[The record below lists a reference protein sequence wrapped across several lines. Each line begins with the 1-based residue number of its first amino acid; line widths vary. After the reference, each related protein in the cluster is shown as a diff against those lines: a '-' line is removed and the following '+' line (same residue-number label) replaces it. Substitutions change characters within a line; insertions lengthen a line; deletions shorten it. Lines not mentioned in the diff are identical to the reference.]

1 MKVVIQR
8 SNEASVKV
16 KDKIVGKIDK
26 GLVVL
31 VGFTYGDT
39 IKEIKYLANKIVNL
53 RIFDDENGIMNKS
66 IKDVGGSILSVSQFT
81 LYADASKGN
90 RPSYI
95 NALKESE
102 ARILNDIF
110 NDELKKL
117 GIKVETGIFRED
129 MIVSITNIGPT
140 TIIIEK
146 KGDKNEYKQNKF

>member
-39 IKEIKYLANKIVNL
+39 NKEIKYLANKIVNL

-140 TIIIEK
+140 KIIIEK
-146 KGDKNEYKQNKF
+146 KGDKNE

>member
-1 MKVVIQR
+1 MKVVVQR

-16 KDKIVGKIDK
+16 KDTIVGKIEK

-66 IKDVGGSILSVSQFT
+66 VSQFT
-81 LYADASKGN
+81 LYADTNKGN
-90 RPSYI
+90 RPSYV
-95 NALKESE
+95 NALKENE
-102 ARILNDIF
+102 ARILYDIF
-110 NDELKKL
+110 NEELKSL
-117 GIKVETGIFRED
+117 GINVETGIFRED

-146 KGDKNEYKQNKF
+146 KGDKNE

>member
-1 MKVVIQR
+1 MKVVVQR

-16 KDKIVGKIDK
+16 KDTIVGKIEK

-31 VGFTYGDT
+31 VGFTYGDA

-81 LYADASKGN
+81 LYADTNKGN
-90 RPSYI
+90 RPSYV
-95 NALKESE
+95 NALKENE
-102 ARILNDIF
+102 ARILYDIF
-110 NDELKKL
+110 NEEIKSL
-117 GIKVETGIFRED
+117 GINVETGIFRED

-146 KGDKNEYKQNKF
+146 KGDKNE

>member
-102 ARILNDIF
+102 ARILNDIC

-146 KGDKNEYKQNKF
+146 KGDKNE

>member
-1 MKVVIQR
+1 MKVVVQR

-16 KDKIVGKIDK
+16 KDTIVGKIEK

-81 LYADASKGN
+81 SYADTNKGN
-90 RPSYI
+90 RPSYV
-95 NALKESE
+95 NALKENE
-102 ARILNDIF
+102 ARILYDIF
-110 NDELKKL
+110 NEEIKSL
-117 GIKVETGIFRED
+117 GINVEIGIFRED

-146 KGDKNEYKQNKF
+146 KGDKNE

>member
-1 MKVVIQR
+1 MKVVVQR

-16 KDKIVGKIDK
+16 KDTIVGKIEK

-39 IKEIKYLANKIVNL
+39 ITEIKYLANKIVNL

-66 IKDVGGSILSVSQFT
+66 IKDVEGSILSVSQFT
-81 LYADASKGN
+81 LYADTNKGN
-90 RPSYI
+90 RPSYV
-95 NALKESE
+95 NALKENE
-102 ARILNDIF
+102 ARILYDIF
-110 NDELKKL
+110 NEELKSL
-117 GIKVETGIFRED
+117 GINVETGIFRED

-146 KGDKNEYKQNKF
+146 KGDKNE

>member
-1 MKVVIQR
+1 MKVVVQR

-16 KDKIVGKIDK
+16 KDTIVGKIEK

-66 IKDVGGSILSVSQFT
+66 IKDVGESILSVSQFT
-81 LYADASKGN
+81 LYADTNKGN
-90 RPSYI
+90 RPSYV
-95 NALKESE
+95 NALKENE
-102 ARILNDIF
+102 ARILYDIF
-110 NDELKKL
+110 NEELKSL
-117 GIKVETGIFRED
+117 GINVETGIFRED

-146 KGDKNEYKQNKF
+146 KGDKNE

>member
-39 IKEIKYLANKIVNL
+39 IKEIKYLVNKIVNL

-146 KGDKNEYKQNKF
+146 KGDKNE

>member
-146 KGDKNEYKQNKF
+146 KCDKNE

>member
-1 MKVVIQR
+1 MKVVVQR

-16 KDKIVGKIDK
+16 KDTIVGKIEK

-81 LYADASKGN
+81 LYADTNKGN
-90 RPSYI
+90 RPSYV
-95 NALKESE
+95 NALKENE
-102 ARILNDIF
+102 ARILYDIF
-110 NDELKKL
+110 NEELKSL
-117 GIKVETGIFRED
+117 GINEETGIFRED

-146 KGDKNEYKQNKF
+146 KGDKNE

>member
-117 GIKVETGIFRED
+117 GIRVETGIFRED

-146 KGDKNEYKQNKF
+146 KGDKNE

>member
-1 MKVVIQR
+1 MKVVVQR

-16 KDKIVGKIDK
+16 KDTIVGKIEK

-81 LYADASKGN
+81 LYADTNKGN
-90 RPSYI
+90 RPSYV
-95 NALKESE
+95 NALKENE
-102 ARILNDIF
+102 ARILYDIF
-110 NDELKKL
+110 NEVIKSL
-117 GIKVETGIFRED
+117 GINVEIGIFRED

-146 KGDKNEYKQNKF
+146 KGDKNE

>member
-26 GLVVL
+26 GLLVL

-146 KGDKNEYKQNKF
+146 KGDKNE

>member
-1 MKVVIQR
+1 MKVVVQR

-16 KDKIVGKIDK
+16 KDTIVGKIEK

-81 LYADASKGN
+81 LYADTNKGN
-90 RPSYI
+90 RPSYV
-95 NALKESE
+95 NALKENE
-102 ARILNDIF
+102 ARILYDIF
-110 NDELKKL
+110 NEE
-117 GIKVETGIFRED
+117 IGIFRED

-146 KGDKNEYKQNKF
+146 KGDKNE

>member
-81 LYADASKGN
+81 LYADTKKGN
-90 RPSYI
+90 RPSYV
-95 NALKESE
+95 NAMKASDAKSMYEL
-102 ARILNDIF
+102 F
-110 NDELKKL
+110 NQKL
-117 GIKVETGIFRED
+117 RENNIEVQTGIFQAEMDCTIRND
-129 MIVSITNIGPT
+129 GPV
-140 TIIIEK
+140 TIIIDSK
-146 KGDKNEYKQNKF
+146 VR